1 MGAFGT
7 AMLLRTFGL
16 ATGVGLLAAKKL
28 GKRNAVSST
37 APAAPSLMGPPPT
50 APAPAL
56 QAQSSA
62 IGAASLAGLRTRKR
76 AAAGVINATT
86 KPLATGAQAGV
97 RSAFRM
103 AVPRTTQPTYSL
115 LGGTS

>member
-1 MGAFGT
+1 MAAFTTALLLGLAAGGAFT
-7 AMLLRTFGL
+7 AG
-16 ATGVGLLAAKKL
+16 KKL
-28 GKRNAVSST
+28 GSRNAVSST
-37 APAAPSLMGPPPT
+37 TQASPSLMGPPPT

-62 IGAASLAGLRTRKR
+62 IGSALTASTRTRKR

-86 KPLATGAQAGV
+86 KPLATGAQTGV